1 MNISWI
7 DMAILFVYLGAMAC
21 MGLYFAKRNKDTE
34 QYFLG
39 GRSFGGVVIG
49 LSLVGTSISSI
60 TFLAFPA
67 DAFKTSWIRFLTAFT
82 MPVAVFVAS
91 RFFLPFFRKT
101 NVTSAY
107 EYLEGRFGSSV
118 RLYAAS
124 VFIVAQLVRVA
135 IILYLLSLLV
145 YEVTGLNPVMCVII
159 TGVFVSFYTITGGI
173 DAVIWTDVIQT
184 IVLVAGGVLCLIVIV
199 AKLPGGLGEIIS
211 TALEYKKLSFCDY
224 INGQPVDIPF
234 GLSLQ
239 KKTISMMFILGI
251 TSWMTA
257 YCSDQN
263 IVQRYCASKS
273 TKEARKAMWISV
285 ASSIPIWA
293 FYMFLGTALFVF
305 FHHFPTEATTEM
317 LSGVRKSEQVLP
329 FFIINYLPPG
339 VLGVVIAAAMSAAMS
354 SLDSNINAVSTVFIV
369 DIYRR
374 YFAKDKQ
381 DSHHLKVARIVAV
394 VVSVIMV
401 SGAIILLNTKT
412 QTLQDTANILVSVLT
427 GGILGI
433 YLMGFFSRAGD
444 WRAVWCGIV
453 CTAVFTVWTILCGKN
468 LLPDNWCGAF
478 DLYYTGLIGN
488 IIMFVVGFVVAAMLS
503 KHKRELRNLTVWDM
517 DD

>member
-7 DMAILFVYLGAMAC
+7 DLTILFVYLGAMAC
-21 MGLYFAKRNKDTE
+21 MGLYFAKRNSNTE

-39 GRSFGGVVIG
+39 GRSFNGIVIG

-67 DAFKTSWIRFLTAFT
+67 DAFKTSWMRFLTAFM

-91 RFFLPFFRKT
+91 RFFLPFFRKS

-124 VFIVAQLVRVA
+124 VFIIAQLVRVA

-145 YEVTGLNPVMCVII
+145 YEVTGLNPVLCVII
-159 TGVFVSFYTITGGI
+159 TGIFVSFYTITGGI
-173 DAVIWTDVIQT
+173 DAVIWTDVLQT
-184 IVLVAGGVLCLIVIV
+184 IVLVAGGILCLAVIV
-199 AKLPGGLGEIIS
+199 SKVPGGMGEIIN
-211 TALEYKKLSFCDY
+211 TALNHDKLSFSEY
-224 INGQPVDIPF
+224 IDGNPVAIPW

-251 TSWMTA
+251 TSWMTV

-263 IVQRYCASKS
+263 VVQRYCASKS
-273 TKEARKAMWISV
+273 IKEARKAMWVSV
-285 ASSIPIWA
+285 YSSIPIWA
-293 FYMFLGTALFVF
+293 FYMFLGTALYVF
-305 FHHFPTEATTEM
+305 FYHFPTPETTEM
-317 LSGVRKSEQVLP
+317 LEGARKSEQVLP

-339 VLGVVIAAAMSAAMS
+339 ILGIVIAAAMSAAMS

-369 DIYRR
+369 DIYKR
-374 YFAKDKQ
+374 YLAKDKL
-381 DSHHLKVARIVAV
+381 DKHYLFIARLIAV
-394 VVSVIMV
+394 VVTVIMI
-401 SGAIILLNTKT
+401 SGAVILLNTETK
-412 QTLQDTANILVSVLT
+412 TLQDTANILVSVLT
-427 GGILGI
+427 GGMLGI
-433 YLMGFFSRAGD
+433 YLIGFFSRAGD

-453 CTAVFTVWTILCGKN
+453 CTAVFTLWTVFSGRN
-468 LLPDNWCGAF
+468 LLPQGWNTTF

-488 IIMFVVGFVVAAMLS
+488 IVMFVVGFAVALLLPR
-503 KHKRELRNLTVWDM
+503 HRRNLTNLTVWDM
-517 DD
+517 EK